1 MREMQQEMDSQERD
15 RAAAPATVRADSSS
29 TACAGAAG
37 GSSNGHKGDT
47 EGRIELLSLRLRSIQ
62 RRLRA
67 SVADAHPLSGLP
79 GPGAL
84 RLIKREVG
92 DVCAEDEESPE
103 FWRVKKEEELRKRK
117 IEAHARFLESVVSTH
132 DSLRSHFKDRRELMK
147 RLCKDIGKEFGKR
160 ERKKQAL
167 IDKEKKDRLLALK
180 SNNFD
185 AYRKQI
191 QDSKNEKMKQMVK
204 DMDRYME
211 KLGANINRQTA
222 ESAERV
228 GKEMDQNAATEYT
241 FHLPIN
247 EKITEQSSL
256 VGGNNPALKLKTYQI
271 EGVNWLINL
280 YNNNMSGILADEMG
294 LGKTIQVIGMIC
306 YLVEHKN
313 NNGPYLVIAP
323 LSTISNWQSEFE
335 KWAPTLTTY
344 VYKGSPAERKRLFED
359 NMKDGNF
366 NVLIVQFELVMDAKD
381 AKRLKSLDWSHIIV
395 DEGHRLK
402 NRESKLF
409 GVLTGKTGYRA
420 KNRVILSGTPLQNE
434 IHELWSLLNFLLP
447 EIFETS
453 DDFEEW
459 FAKPFRTADD
469 GADYDVVDEEKEFLI
484 KCLHAVLRPFMTR
497 RLKADLKDTM
507 ELPETREATIW
518 CRESARACVRA
529 SVRRQVREE
538 RGGCGADTWKRRE
551 TGWGGECFL
560 TRRM

>member
-1 MREMQQEMDSQERD
+1 
-15 RAAAPATVRADSSS
+15 
-29 TACAGAAG
+29 
-37 GSSNGHKGDT
+37 
-47 EGRIELLSLRLRSIQ
+47 
-62 RRLRA
+62 
-67 SVADAHPLSGLP
+67 
-79 GPGAL
+79 
-84 RLIKREVG
+84 
-92 DVCAEDEESPE
+92 
-103 FWRVKKEEELRKRK
+103 
-117 IEAHARFLESVVSTH
+117 
-132 DSLRSHFKDRRELMK
+132 
-147 RLCKDIGKEFGKR
+147 
-160 ERKKQAL
+160 
-167 IDKEKKDRLLALK
+167 
-180 SNNFD
+180 
-185 AYRKQI
+185 
-191 QDSKNEKMKQMVK
+191 
-204 DMDRYME
+204 
-211 KLGANINRQTA
+211 
-222 ESAERV
+222 
-228 GKEMDQNAATEYT
+228 MDQNAATEYT

-256 VGGNNPALKLKTYQI
+256 VGGNDRTLKLKTYQI

-420 KNRVILSGTPLQNE
+420 RNRVILSGTPLQNE

-507 ELPETREATIW
+507 ELPETREEIIW
-518 CRESARACVRA
+518 CRERERARACA
-529 SVRRQVREE
+529 RECA
-538 RGGCGADTWKRRE
+538 GK
-551 TGWGGECFL
+551 
-560 TRRM
+560 